1 MKKMTLFACAILL
14 TSVVGFTGC
23 KQQQGQNDPQPK
35 APEVSTDIAISL
47 PNQVGGPRRMPSAT
61 VQANGQTDFAT
72 NGMINLVLVPFA
84 SPAAVTASSVRY
96 GANLNLGDLSGDVA
110 LANSANGR
118 AKVFSDKQVPQGTSA
133 FLFYGESGASATN
146 LFSSGKLAGSL
157 IGEPAAFSF
166 KLQPICANTGSVDTD
181 AALFIAYLNLVANA
195 TDENGVAWK
204 DYTALI
210 NQGYYDMFQAYK
222 DLNTLTTFGVERM
235 MSDLYHSL
243 DVNTD
248 SLSRAIRK
256 AITNATYASLN
267 GSDKIELVSGMQNFP
282 QKYNIPS
289 GAVSVA
295 YSAGAFGSNAAHDF
309 GGLTIAALD
318 RYVYPASLWYF
329 ANTKI
334 KTSSA
339 SKASAYTS
347 ASSWAAILG
356 QYENDDASVSTST
369 RSIALKDTIQYA
381 VARLDVCV
389 KTADGL
395 TLNDNNP
402 VESMRAINIPAA
414 GYPLKA
420 VLVGN
425 QKHVGFDFTP
435 GSLSSSDADFG
446 KVYTIYDTIMSSA
459 IAAQPSASAYSAVN
473 STLVLETAEDDGA
486 NGSDVYVA
494 LEFVNTGSDFYGI
507 DQQLIPAGAR
517 FYLVGQLAAS
527 AATQTG
533 NKVFKQDFTTTARFN
548 IKNLTKAYSTIPDLK
563 APQLEIGMSVDLSWQ
578 AGHSYDIDLE

>member
-1 MKKMTLFACAILL
+1 MTLFACAILL

-23 KQQQGQNDPQPK
+23 KQQQSQDEPQTK
-35 APEVSTDIAISL
+35 TPEVSTDIAISL
-47 PNQVGGPRRMPSAT
+47 PNQVGGPRRMPSTT
-61 VQANGQTDFAT
+61 VQTNGQTDFAT
-72 NGMINLVLVPFA
+72 NGMTNLVLVPFKA
-84 SPAAVTASSVRY
+84 SAAVTSSSTRY
-96 GANLNLGDLSGDVA
+96 GANLELGDLSGDVA
-110 LANSANGR
+110 LASNANGR

-133 FLFYGESGASATN
+133 FLFYGESGAANTN
-146 LFSSGKLAGSL
+146 LFSSGKLAGTL
-157 IGEPAAFSF
+157 TGEPAAFSF
-166 KLQPICANTGSVDTD
+166 KLQPICSNTGNVDTD
-181 AALFIAYLNLVANA
+181 AALFIAYLNLVASA

-204 DYTALI
+204 DYTAAL
-210 NQGYYDMFQAYK
+210 NQGYYEMFQSYK
-222 DLNTLTTFGVERM
+222 GLNTLTTFGVERM
-235 MSDLYHSL
+235 MNDLYHSL

-256 AITNATYASLN
+256 AITNSTYASLN
-267 GSDKIELVSGMQNFP
+267 GSNKVELVTGMKNFP
-282 QKYNIPS
+282 QKYNIPT

-295 YSAGAFGSNAAHDF
+295 FATGAFGSNAAHDF
-309 GGLTIAALD
+309 GGLTIASLD

-347 ASSWAAILG
+347 AASWAAILG
-356 QYENDDASVSTST
+356 QYENDNASVSTST

-389 KTADGL
+389 KTANSL

-402 VESMRAINIPAA
+402 VENMRAVNIPAS

-425 QKHVGFDFTP
+425 QKNVGFDFTP

-446 KVYTIYDTIMSSA
+446 KVYTIYDTIMSAA
-459 IAAQPSASAYSAVN
+459 IAAQPSASTYSSVN
-473 STLVLETAEDDGA
+473 STLVLETAADDGA
-486 NGSDVYVA
+486 QGSDVYVA
-494 LEFVNTGSDFYGI
+494 LEFVNSGSDFYGI

-517 FYLVGQLAAS
+517 FYMVGKLAAS
-527 AATQTG
+527 AATETG
-533 NKVFKQDFTTTARFN
+533 SKVFKQDFTTTARFS
-548 IKNLTKAYSTIPDLK
+548 ISNLAKAYSTIPDLK

-578 AGHSYDIDLE
+578 AGHTYDISLE